1 MNRIT
6 KKFRELSEIRRSA
19 LIGYMTAGFP
29 SLDFTG
35 KLVMT
40 MESSGVDIIEL
51 GVPFSDP
58 VADGPVIQR
67 ASEYA
72 LRRGITLSGVINF
85 VKGIR
90 KITEIPVLLM
100 GYYNPLLAYGLE
112 KFSKTAVNVGVDG
125 LIVPDLPPEEGG
137 ELSKSCRKY
146 GLSLVFLVAPTSPP
160 ERIKK
165 IASASF
171 DFCYCVS
178 VTGVTG
184 ERTGMSA
191 GLKDFLISIR
201 TRTRK
206 PFVVGFGIS
215 TPEQV
220 RCVAPYSDGVVL
232 GSALVNM
239 FLQEKNPKIALRKAC
254 SLISRMAGSLNGPG

>member
-1 MNRIT
+1 MNRIAAFW
-6 KKFRELSEIRRSA
+6 KQGRKAVVPFI
-19 LIGYMTAGFP
+19 TAGFP
-29 SLDFTG
+29 SKNRTAEIAWALADAG
-35 KLVMT
+35 ADMV
-40 MESSGVDIIEL
+40 EL
-51 GVPFSDP
+51 GIPFSDP
-58 VADGPVIQR
+58 LADGPVIQV
-67 ASEYA
+67 SSQVA
-72 LRRGITLSGVINF
+72 LQHGVGLGDIF
-85 VKGIR
+85 KMAEKFR
-90 KITEIPVLLM
+90 TKRDIPLLLM

-112 KFSKTAVNVGVDG
+112 KFTKTAVNVGVDG

-232 GSALVNM
+232 GSALVKM
-239 FLQEKNPKIALRKAC
+239 FLQERNPKIALRKAC